1 MSIIVRKTYYW
12 ESDKCNHIEK
22 DLIELFVPQTHKS
35 KEYKNWIAI
44 LDLKTCLVC
53 RNCHGKIYKFHEQ
66 PIQQPPVH
74 NNCHCEIVEID
85 AVYAGGATQDGVA
98 GADYVLKQTGVLPDC
113 YITKKTAK
121 KLGWSPILGN
131 LNIVAP
137 GMQIGGDVFQNRN
150 GHLPIAEGRIWYEA
164 DINYDF
170 GYRNHHRILYSNDGL
185 IFATYDHYMTFVQV
199 Q

>member
-1 MSIIVRKTYYW
+1 M
-12 ESDKCNHIEK
+12 
-22 DLIELFVPQTHKS
+22 
-35 KEYKNWIAI
+35 
-44 LDLKTCLVC
+44 
-53 RNCHGKIYKFHEQ
+53 
-66 PIQQPPVH
+66 
-74 NNCHCEIVEID
+74 
-85 AVYAGGATQDGVA
+85 
-98 GADYVLKQTGVLPDC
+98 
-113 YITKKTAK
+113 
-121 KLGWSPILGN
+121 GWSPILGN

-185 IFATYDHYMTFVQV
+185 IFATYDYYMTFVQV